1 MPNVTESTHGGSLAL
16 ETLSLLPVQLSSWVE
31 RPHETASIQNLLAS
45 SRLVTLTGSG
55 GCGKTRLALE
65 VASQQATFF
74 AEGAR
79 FVELANVVGNSCDT
93 SPGT

>member
-1 MPNVTESTHGGSLAL
+1 
-16 ETLSLLPVQLSSWVE
+16 
-31 RPHETASIQNLLAS
+31 
-45 SRLVTLTGSG
+45 LTGSG